1 MNFIWV
7 IIGVVYL
14 IYRFNKEHEGK
25 GYLGIIFAI
34 LGVMAAI
41 IAVPQLIGIAVGDE
55 AGQLIG
61 GIIGFSVLIIV
72 IIALFIYS
80 RS

>member
-14 IYRFNKEHEGK
+14 IYQFNKEHEGK
-25 GYLGIIFAI
+25 GYLGIIFAT
-34 LGVMAAI
+34 LGVMVAI